1 MHTWDHFYS
10 LFFYQSFDLQRPQR
24 LGPSTF
30 ELLNRPGPATEP
42 LQPTQFPKPWPLP
55 GTKRGSTGPSGQG
68 PRETAFISSP
78 LPLSLCK
85 SLGPSSR
92 PHGSG
97 DIGHPHCAPRG
108 TPTRRRVSTGNKGQ
122 LARQPSRCGTTL
134 FTQETRVSFFPL
146 KTNKQKIYIYIFIFS
161 CRVAPE
167 QVCMAT
173 ICGFPQPQAED
184 PGVSLVGQAQQG
196 ELRGSEAGGA
206 GRRPSSEQ
214 HTPAGASTGGP
225 ALSRDPRHHLL
236 SGARSLREGGSGEP
250 TGRRHL
256 GNQRNGHLPASSL
269 RPTSGPSAALRSQRR
284 ALGSAFCSPSPVV

>member
-122 LARQPSRCGTTL
+122 LARQPSR
-134 FTQETRVSFFPL
+134 
-146 KTNKQKIYIYIFIFS
+146 
-161 CRVAPE
+161 VAPE

-269 RPTSGPSAALRSQRR
+269 RPTSGPSAALRSRRR